1 MVRDP
6 SIVSPSLT
14 GVFIGG
20 GHNKH
25 GTGSRC
31 TLPKQCRPPSPRR
44 RWRCDRSSYKRSLF
58 SRIRDSQ
65 MHYLTGPETAET
77 PPSPSRIHVGSNH
90 SGMGKPWLGVRGG
103 PHPGASHQRD
113 CCGRR
118 RPILHKCKNHTSSD
132 KRSMEDTKRRRSN
145 ERPGVSQRHS
155 QLRSVTGVAV
165 SPTEGDLRGGV
176 APPACICATVFCP
189 LSRLMEQFHWQPP
202 TLKGGRARRGRRWLL
217 AIRLG
222 SARACL

>member
-65 MHYLTGPETAET
+65 MHYLTGPEITVRQHPVL
-77 PPSPSRIHVGSNH
+77 PPSPTSSYATSPPVFGFLCLRFGFWIFYDSLFIYLQWRSKRETKKVGHRGAAAAKRFSPGRGRSPLGGKHFTTKLPLIKLELFNTLTLGLTVALTRSRRVPGW
-90 SGMGKPWLGVRGG
+90 GLGVS
-103 PHPGASHQRD
+103 PG
-113 CCGRR
+113 
-118 RPILHKCKNHTSSD
+118 
-132 KRSMEDTKRRRSN
+132 
-145 ERPGVSQRHS
+145 
-155 QLRSVTGVAV
+155 
-165 SPTEGDLRGGV
+165 
-176 APPACICATVFCP
+176 
-189 LSRLMEQFHWQPP
+189 
-202 TLKGGRARRGRRWLL
+202 
-217 AIRLG
+217 
-222 SARACL
+222 

>member
-58 SRIRDSQ
+58 SRIRDSLV
-65 MHYLTGPETAET
+65 HYLTGPETTEPASRHRLGFMWDRTT
-77 PPSPSRIHVGSNH
+77 PGWASPPFVTSCAPPHLRARWRGHVCHINRVAGR
-90 SGMGKPWLGVRGG
+90 GVRGREG
-103 PHPGASHQRD
+103 RGA
-113 CCGRR
+113 
-118 RPILHKCKNHTSSD
+118 
-132 KRSMEDTKRRRSN
+132 
-145 ERPGVSQRHS
+145 
-155 QLRSVTGVAV
+155 GVAGAQPAQR
-165 SPTEGDLRGGV
+165 STE
-176 APPACICATVFCP
+176 
-189 LSRLMEQFHWQPP
+189 EQQ
-202 TLKGGRARRGRRWLL
+202 T
-217 AIRLG
+217 
-222 SARACL
+222 